1 MPLWVLLVTEELGL
15 DPLAHDDEGELDFLR
30 AGLLED
36 LLDGRQ
42 LLVPDDWDLTL
53 THSVPENTR
62 SYMDSRATKLTLPVH
77 DHLLGQK
84 PVVLLVLLE
93 RLGDGGGDGAANL
106 HVGLV
111 EVTAT

>member
-1 MPLWVLLVTEELGL
+1 MQLWVLLVPEELGL
-15 DPLAHDDEGELDFLR
+15 DPLAHDDEGELDFLH

-62 SYMDSRATKLTLPVH
+62 KLHGQQSR
-77 DHLLGQK
+77 Q
-84 PVVLLVLLE
+84 
-93 RLGDGGGDGAANL
+93 ANI
-106 HVGLV
+106 
-111 EVTAT
+111 TCT

>member
-1 MPLWVLLVTEELGL
+1 MK
-15 DPLAHDDEGELDFLR
+15 FIKS
-30 AGLLED
+30 LLEI
-36 LLDGRQ
+36 Q

-62 SYMDSRATKLTLPVH
+62 SYMDSRASKPTLPVH
-77 DHLLGQK
+77 DHPLGQK

-111 EVTAT
+111 EVTAGGRCPMLTSEFCSRVRVVKAV